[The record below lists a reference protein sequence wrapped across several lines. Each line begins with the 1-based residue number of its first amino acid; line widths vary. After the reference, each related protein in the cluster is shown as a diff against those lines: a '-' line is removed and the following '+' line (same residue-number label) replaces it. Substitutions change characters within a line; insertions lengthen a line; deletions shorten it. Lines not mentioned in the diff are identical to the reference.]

1 MAAWPFFSQLLGR
14 SVFFLFFFRTFFPLQ
29 WTRSSVAFSIC
40 VSFSVPTADCCCCP
54 YVDVYHMIIT
64 SVFLFTSNPIL
75 AGVVAWLF
83 SRISV
88 EIVGQQTITTAK
100 KNKQTNK
107 QTKPT
112 RKTSTN
118 FVVVVSFIRNECVRV
133 TRFTGLFL
141 PSFRAQ
147 NRRRFRSGDS
157 FSDGHSTAT
166 CWSVGRWRRANDAQ
180 TSALT
185 DFGCDA
191 EPPPPPPPPPSLR
204 RGQLLSCRFVPW
216 KPSAEK
222 CEKKKIDPSRSVCIS
237 AV

>member
-100 KNKQTNK
+100 QTNKQTNK
-107 QTKPT
+107 
-112 RKTSTN
+112 TN
-118 FVVVVSFIRNECVRV
+118 KKNEHQ
-133 TRFTGLFL
+133 F
-141 PSFRAQ
+141 
-147 NRRRFRSGDS
+147 RRRRLIHSQRVREGDPFYWVIFTEFSG
-157 FSDGHSTAT
+157 AK
-166 CWSVGRWRRANDAQ
+166 
-180 TSALT
+180 
-185 DFGCDA
+185 
-191 EPPPPPPPPPSLR
+191 PPPVPLR
-204 RGQLLSCRFVPW
+204 WF
-216 KPSAEK
+216 
-222 CEKKKIDPSRSVCIS
+222 I
-237 AV
+237 